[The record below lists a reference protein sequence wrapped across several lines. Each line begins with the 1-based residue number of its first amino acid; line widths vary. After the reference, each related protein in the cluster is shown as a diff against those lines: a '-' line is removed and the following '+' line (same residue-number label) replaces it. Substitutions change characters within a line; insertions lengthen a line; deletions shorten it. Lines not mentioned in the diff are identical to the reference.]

1 LNPKYV
7 NIVIVTYNRLQ
18 YTQKSIASIVDNTVF
33 PYVLTVVD
41 NGSADGT
48 QAWLRKQKRRGII
61 KNLILHPENKG
72 YAYAANDGWE
82 AEDSDYYVKVDN
94 DIIIQKK
101 GWLSDMIE
109 VIDNCPEV
117 GAIAYNFEQDS
128 YPITKIG
135 GYKLRVKVGNL
146 GGCCVLIP
154 KRTYQLLGY
163 WCEEYG
169 LYGEED
175 GDYGFRIKL
184 AGLLNCYMEDENI
197 GLHLPDGRA
206 AIIDDALNI
215 ISSEDERY
223 KTFKNEQR
231 KLAVKRVAVNF
242 EAYRIGL
249 RPLYMNRG
257 QLQLPEHPN
266 LKIAAL
272 LYEGDL
278 FLRRKN
284 YKEAIELF
292 DQAISFDIKDK
303 ELRARIF
310 FQKGR
315 AYFNQKKYQEA
326 LLEYKNALALSLN
339 DNLKP
344 ELFLCIGTI
353 YSQQGKFSEAEKEPK
368 KALSLE
374 PFNKDLVI
382 SVHYAMG
389 SNYERQGRLSKAIE
403 KFEYVISNEFSFI
416 SDINKFKSGSHFH
429 LGCIYKKLEEKEKAK
444 HHFKECLR
452 FIPNHKKAKEYL
464 EVASNE

>member
-1 LNPKYV
+1 M
-7 NIVIVTYNRLQ
+7 VTYNRLE
-18 YTQKSIASIVDNTVF
+18 YTQKSIASIIDNTVF

-101 GWLSDMIE
+101 GWLSGMIE
-109 VIDNCPEV
+109 AIDNCPEV
-117 GAIAYNFEQDS
+117 GVIAYNFEQHS
-128 YPITKIG
+128 YPIIKIG

-266 LKIAAL
+266 LKIAVL
-272 LYEGDL
+272 LHEGDI

-303 ELRARIF
+303 ELRTRIF

-326 LLEYKNALALSLN
+326 LLEYKNALALNLN
-339 DNLKP
+339 DDLTDKNL
-344 ELFLCIGTI
+344 LFSI
-353 YSQQGKFSEAEKEPK
+353 Y
-368 KALSLE
+368 
-374 PFNKDLVI
+374 
-382 SVHYAMG
+382 YAMG
-389 SNYERQGRLSKAIE
+389 SNYERQGRLNEAIE
-403 KFEYVISNEFSFI
+403 KFKYVANNEFLSI
-416 SDINKFKSGSHFH
+416 QFKGRAHFQ
-429 LGCIYKKLEEKEKAK
+429 LGCIYNELGEEDEAKQHFEK
-444 HHFKECLR
+444 CLK
-452 FIPNHKKAKEYL
+452 FIPDHRKAKEYL

>member
-1 LNPKYV
+1 MNPKYV
-7 NIVIVTYNRLQ
+7 NITMVTYNRLE
-18 YTQKSIASIVDNTVF
+18 YTQKSIASIIDNTVF

-101 GWLSDMIE
+101 GWLSGMIE
-109 VIDNCPEV
+109 AIDNCPEV
-117 GAIAYNFEQDS
+117 GVIAYNFEQHS
-128 YPITKIG
+128 YPIIKIG

-266 LKIAAL
+266 LKIAVL
-272 LYEGDL
+272 LHEGDI

-292 DQAISFDIKDK
+292 NQAISFDIKDK
-303 ELRARIF
+303 ELRTRIF

-315 AYFNQKKYQEA
+315 AYFNQKKYQES
-326 LLEYKNALALSLN
+326 LLEYK
-339 DNLKP
+339 
-344 ELFLCIGTI
+344 
-353 YSQQGKFSEAEKEPK
+353 EAEKELK

-374 PFNKDLVI
+374 PFNKDLII

-389 SNYERQGRLSKAIE
+389 SNYERQGRLNEAIG
-403 KFEYVISNEFSFI
+403 KFRHVVRNEVLLRG
-416 SDINKFKSGSHFH
+416 DKFAGGAHFH
-429 LGCIYKKLEEKEKAK
+429 LGCIYKELGKEKEKAK
-444 HHFKECLR
+444 HHFKECLK